1 MSNKEGFIQKLK
13 SLLGQSDSK
22 KPSKYHYFILVFV
35 LGIAFM
41 LISNLF
47 TSDDQTNNILPVST
61 TATEESTEVFKQAK
75 GESTGSISDY
85 EAEYENQL
93 KEVLE
98 AISGVGDVSV
108 IVNVD
113 STAQK
118 VVEKNRVTGSQVTK
132 EIDREGGK
140 REVEDQSNEE
150 QVVII
155 QDGEKEV
162 PIIVQTKKPEIRGVL
177 IVAGGADNIH
187 IKKTIIESVTR
198 ALGVPSHRV
207 AVASKKMKEDE

>member
-1 MSNKEGFIQKLK
+1 MSKQSIFQKIKQLFH
-13 SLLGQSDSK
+13 QSDSK
-22 KPSKYHYFILVFV
+22 KHGKYQYFIIVLV

-47 TSDDQTNNILPVST
+47 SKGDENQSTLP
-61 TATEESTEVFKQAK
+61 TASLAKNEHSEVFKQTK
-75 GESTGSISDY
+75 GGEKGSEGSTIKDF
-85 EAEYENQL
+85 ENEYENQL

-98 AISGVGDVSV
+98 TIAGIDDVSV

-113 STAQK
+113 ATSMK
-118 VVEKNRVTGSQVTK
+118 VLEKNNVTQNQVT
-132 EIDREGGK
+132 EETDREGGERK
-140 REVEDQSNEE
+140 VEDKSNDE

-155 QDGEKEV
+155 RNGEQET

-177 IVAGGADNIH
+177 IVAKGADNIH
-187 IKKTIIESVTR
+187 IKQTIIESVTR

-207 AVASKKMKEDE
+207 AVAPKK